1 MELTPKTKLFALIKE
16 HPFLVDMLVELN
28 PLFAGLKN
36 PVIRGTLG
44 RAATL
49 GKVAAM
55 GEMPLPDLLAEIQQR
70 IKEQTGVEPEI
81 SIAGQPVTRE
91 ERRVLLG
98 SIIRDLHAG
107 GDKELLK
114 QRFAELIEDVGA
126 AEVAEMEQELIDAGM
141 PQSEITKLC
150 DVHLDIFKES
160 LADQPLPS
168 MPPGHPVHTFM
179 AENDALKAVCA
190 ELRELMAK
198 GGSLK
203 AIAPHFKRLSE
214 IDLHYLRKENQLFP
228 FLEKHGIS
236 GPPQVMWTIHDE
248 VRGMLKAAR
257 QSLDAGNAAAFG
269 EQLTP
274 ALTKIEDMVDKEH
287 LVLLPM
293 ALSKFSEDEWLEVRA
308 GEGHIGYALIEPGNE
323 WPSAEQAV
331 RGAAVSASEK
341 ETPAAHALAPDS
353 GTAPLE
359 LSTGALTLEQVN
371 LLFTHLPVEISF
383 TDENHIVR
391 YFSEGRER
399 IFPRSPGV
407 IGRAVDKCHPPKSVH
422 MVKEILRAFEAGERD
437 VAEFWIN
444 FQEKMIHIRYFAV
457 RDDAGKFRG
466 TIEVVQD
473 VTGIRELSG
482 ERRLLDWD

>member
-16 HPFLVDMLVELN
+16 HPFLVDMLAGLN

-44 RAATL
+44 RTATL

-55 GEMPLPDLLAEIQQR
+55 GGMPLPDLLAAIQQR
-70 IKEQTGVEPEI
+70 IKETSGAEPEI
-81 SIAGQPVTRE
+81 NIAGQPVTRE
-91 ERRVLLG
+91 ERRAVLG
-98 SIIRDLHAG
+98 NIIRDLHAG
-107 GDKELLK
+107 G
-114 QRFAELIEDVGA
+114 VGA
-126 AEVAEMEQELIDAGM
+126 AEIGEMEQELIDAGM

-160 LADQPLPS
+160 LAEQPLPD

-179 AENDALKAVCA
+179 AENDALRAVCA

-198 GGSLK
+198 GGPL
-203 AIAPHFKRLSE
+203 AEMTPLLERLGA

-257 QSLDAGNAAAFG
+257 QALDAGDAAAFS

-274 ALTKIEDMVDKEH
+274 TLTKIEDMVDKEH

-293 ALSKFSEDEWLEVRA
+293 ALSKFSDDEWLEMRA
-308 GEGHIGYALIEPGNE
+308 GEEHIGYALIEPGNE
-323 WPSAEQAV
+323 WPPAV
-331 RGAAVSASEK
+331 LAARGAAASINEK
-341 ETPAAHALAPDS
+341 ETPMAHAYATGS
-353 GTAPLE
+353 GAAALE
-359 LSTGALTLEQVN
+359 LNTGALTPEQVN
-371 LLFTHLPVEISF
+371 LLFSHLPVEISF

-391 YFSEGRER
+391 YFSEGGER

-444 FQEKMIHIRYFAV
+444 FQGKMIHIRYFAV
-457 RDDAGKFRG
+457 RDESGKFRG
-466 TIEVVQD
+466 TMEVVQD

>member
-16 HPFLVDMLVELN
+16 HPFLVDMLAGLN

-44 RAATL
+44 RTATL

-55 GEMPLPDLLAEIQQR
+55 GGMPLPELLAAIQQR
-70 IKEQTGVEPEI
+70 IQEETGVAPPVSTE
-81 SIAGQPVTRE
+81 GHPVTRE
-91 ERRVLLG
+91 ERRAVLG
-98 SIIRDLHAG
+98 EIIRELHAG
-107 GDKELLK
+107 GDREQLQK
-114 QRFAELIEDVGA
+114 RFAELIEDVGA
-126 AEVAEMEQELIDAGM
+126 AEIGEMEQELIEAGM

-160 LADQPLPS
+160 LAEQPLPD

-179 AENDALKAVCA
+179 AENDALRAICA
-190 ELRELMAK
+190 ELRELMVK
-198 GGSLK
+198 GSSL
-203 AIAPHFKRLSE
+203 AEMAPPLERLGA

-248 VRGMLKAAR
+248 VRAMLKAAR
-257 QSLDAGNAAAFG
+257 QSLDAGDAEAFS

-293 ALSKFSEDEWLEVRA
+293 ALSKLSDDEWLEMRA

-323 WPSAEQAV
+323 WPPEELAA
-331 RGAAVSASEK
+331 RGAAASISEK
-341 ETPAAHALAPDS
+341 ETPMAHASIPDS
-353 GTAPLE
+353 GAAFKLD
-359 LSTGALTLEQVN
+359 TGALTPEQVN
-371 LLFTHLPVEISF
+371 LLFSHLPVEISF

-391 YFSEGRER
+391 YFSEGGER

-422 MVKEILRAFEAGERD
+422 MVKEILRAFVAGERD

-457 RDDAGKFRG
+457 RDESGKFRG
-466 TIEVVQD
+466 TMEVVQD
-473 VTGIRELSG
+473 VTGIRELTG
-482 ERRLLDWD
+482 ECRLLDWG